1 LARRKFADHRF
12 HPDGGNTMADAQ
24 RQHRAASSV
33 VGSCS
38 ATECRHNE
46 DRECHAGEILV
57 QIGGNGTAVCDTYS
71 PESPQARP

>member
-1 LARRKFADHRF
+1 
-12 HPDGGNTMADAQ
+12 MADAQ
-24 RQHRAASSV
+24 PHSRSQSSV

-38 ATECRHNE
+38 ATDCRHNE

-57 QIGGNGTAVCDTYS
+57 QINAGSAVCGTYS